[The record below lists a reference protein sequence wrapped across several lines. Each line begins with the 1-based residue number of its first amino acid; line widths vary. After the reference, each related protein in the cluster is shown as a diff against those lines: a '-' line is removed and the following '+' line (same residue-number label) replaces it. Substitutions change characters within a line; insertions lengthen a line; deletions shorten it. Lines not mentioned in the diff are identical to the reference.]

1 MHDPAYKLLFSRPRM
16 VRDLLDGFAARGWS
30 GALDFDTLDP
40 LPASFVSE
48 DLQQRHGDLVWRIR
62 FRDDRWLYLVLLLE
76 FQATVDPAMALR
88 MLTYTA
94 LLYQRLDADG
104 VLRDH
109 GALPPVLPVVLYN
122 GRRPWTASVEMT
134 DLVAAG
140 SDLLAPYQP
149 SQRYYLLD
157 GVRVADA
164 DLPADNLV
172 SVLIGLEKTRDAA
185 RLREVLRA
193 LSDLLRAQ
201 GDDHLTQ
208 AFVTWLRQGLRF
220 AGPLP
225 SGEGNPL
232 TQLQETQTMLEENVR
247 EWTRELLEQGRAQG
261 VEEGRA
267 QGIEQ
272 GRHEER
278 ALLCR
283 QAGAEV
289 RCRRGRGAGR
299 RPRRRHRPRSPRAGR
314 RLDHRVRHG
323 VRVARPRPRRRRVG
337 RLRRRWY
344 GPVGRGIGVE
354 RCSERGRGCTIQTAK
369 RRSTAHRQPRQGRRP
384 TPPHGNTSGVTS
396 WWTSSTSRGRHR
408 MWLLRRRP
416 TGLRLTSS
424 ASASTI
430 SVKPATASCSRF
442 P

>member
-1 MHDPAYKLLFSRPRM
+1 MHDPAYKLLFARPRM

-30 GALDFDTLDP
+30 GALDFDTLAP

-48 DLQQRHGDLVWRIR
+48 DLRQRHGDLVWRVR

-76 FQATVDPAMALR
+76 FQATVDRAMALR

-122 GRRPWTASVEMT
+122 GRRPWTAPVEMT
-134 DLVAAG
+134 ELVAAG

-149 SQRYYLLD
+149 SQRYHLLD
-157 GVRVADA
+157 GARVADA

-172 SVLIGLEKTRDAA
+172 SALIELEKTRDAA
-185 RLREVLRA
+185 RLREVLEA
-193 LSDLLRAQ
+193 LGGLLRAQ

-208 AFVTWLRQGLRF
+208 AFVTWLHQGLRF

-225 SGEGNPL
+225 SGDGHPL
-232 TQLQETQTMLEENVR
+232 TQFQETQTMLEENVR

-261 VEEGRA
+261 IEQGRA

-283 QAGAEV
+283 LAARKFDDGAAEGLAAALAGV
-289 RCRRGRGAGR
+289 TD
-299 RPRRRHRPRSPRAGR
+299 PD
-314 RLDHRVRHG
+314 RL
-323 VRVARPRPRRRRVG
+323 ARVG
-337 RLRRRWY
+337 DW
-344 GPVGRGIGVE
+344 IIE
-354 RCSERGRGCTIQTAK
+354 C
-369 RRSTAHRQPRQGRRP
+369 
-384 TPPHGNTSGVTS
+384 
-396 WWTSSTSRGRHR
+396 
-408 MWLLRRRP
+408 
-416 TGLRLTSS
+416 
-424 ASASTI
+424 
-430 SVKPATASCSRF
+430 ATASELIARVRGDDGSGG
-442 P
+442 

>member
-1 MHDPAYKLLFSRPRM
+1 MHDPAYKLLFARPRM

-30 GALDFDTLDP
+30 GALDFDTLAP

-109 GALPPVLPVVLYN
+109 RALPPVLPVVLYN
-122 GRRPWTASVEMT
+122 GRRPWTAPVEMT

-157 GVRVADA
+157 GARVADA

-172 SVLIGLEKTRDAA
+172 SALIGLEKMRDAG
-185 RLREVLRA
+185 RLREA
-193 LSDLLRAQ
+193 LQALGDLLRAQ

-208 AFVTWLRQGLRF
+208 AFVTWLHQGLRF

-225 SGEGNPL
+225 SGEGDPL

-261 VEEGRA
+261 IEQGRAQGIEQGRVQGVEQGRA

-283 QAGAEV
+283 LAARKFDAGAAE
-289 RCRRGRGAGR
+289 GLAAALAGVTD
-299 RPRRRHRPRSPRAGR
+299 PD
-314 RLDHRVRHG
+314 RL
-323 VRVARPRPRRRRVG
+323 ARVG
-337 RLRRRWY
+337 DW
-344 GPVGRGIGVE
+344 IIE
-354 RCSERGRGCTIQTAK
+354 C
-369 RRSTAHRQPRQGRRP
+369 
-384 TPPHGNTSGVTS
+384 
-396 WWTSSTSRGRHR
+396 
-408 MWLLRRRP
+408 
-416 TGLRLTSS
+416 
-424 ASASTI
+424 
-430 SVKPATASCSRF
+430 ATASELIARVRGDDGSDG
-442 P
+442 

>member
-1 MHDPAYKLLFSRPRM
+1 MHDPAYKLLFARPRM

-122 GRRPWTASVEMT
+122 GRRPWTAPVEMT

-157 GVRVADA
+157 GARVADA

-172 SVLIGLEKTRDAA
+172 SALIALEKTRDAA
-185 RLREVLRA
+185 GLREVLRA

-201 GDDHLTQ
+201 GDDHLTR
-208 AFVTWLRQGLRF
+208 AFVTWLHQGLRF

-225 SGEGNPL
+225 SGEGDPL

-261 VEEGRA
+261 
-267 QGIEQ
+267 IEQ

-283 QAGAEV
+283 QVARKFDAGAAEGLAAALADV
-289 RCRRGRGAGR
+289 TD
-299 RPRRRHRPRSPRAGR
+299 PD
-314 RLDHRVRHG
+314 RL
-323 VRVARPRPRRRRVG
+323 ARVG
-337 RLRRRWY
+337 DW
-344 GPVGRGIGVE
+344 IIE
-354 RCSERGRGCTIQTAK
+354 C
-369 RRSTAHRQPRQGRRP
+369 
-384 TPPHGNTSGVTS
+384 
-396 WWTSSTSRGRHR
+396 
-408 MWLLRRRP
+408 
-416 TGLRLTSS
+416 
-424 ASASTI
+424 
-430 SVKPATASCSRF
+430 ATASELLARVRGDSGSGG
-442 P
+442 

>member
-1 MHDPAYKLLFSRPRM
+1 MHDPAYKLLFARPRM

-30 GALDFDTLDP
+30 GALDFDTLAL

-109 GALPPVLPVVLYN
+109 GVLPPVLPVVVYN
-122 GRRPWTASVEMT
+122 GRRPWMAPVEMT

-140 SDLLAPYQP
+140 SELLSPYQP

-157 GVRVADA
+157 GARVADA

-172 SVLIGLEKTRDAA
+172 SAVIELEKTRDGA

-225 SGEGNPL
+225 SGEGDPL

-261 VEEGRA
+261 IEQGIEQGRA

-283 QAGAEV
+283 QAARKFDAVAAE
-289 RCRRGRGAGR
+289 GLAAALAGVTD
-299 RPRRRHRPRSPRAGR
+299 PD
-314 RLDHRVRHG
+314 RLARVGDWIIECATALELLARVRG
-323 VRVARPRPRRRRVG
+323 DNG
-337 RLRRRWY
+337 
-344 GPVGRGIGVE
+344 
-354 RCSERGRGCTIQTAK
+354 
-369 RRSTAHRQPRQGRRP
+369 
-384 TPPHGNTSGVTS
+384 SG
-396 WWTSSTSRGRHR
+396 G
-408 MWLLRRRP
+408 
-416 TGLRLTSS
+416 
-424 ASASTI
+424 
-430 SVKPATASCSRF
+430 
-442 P
+442 